1 MPAVGSRFI
10 AGQATGEEA
19 SEIKSM
25 PSKDKLPIHSDD
37 ERREMR
43 KPKNNA
49 PDPFEEQEASRFIEG
64 VYQAGDPVGARAER
78 RGGSEADEEWESSP
92 SPVVGELAS
101 ALWDTGNARGSPPQ
115 RSLRSAFQSLEGASV
130 DPQFIEG
137 GERRHDAGKRD
148 VELYIRTYNTLL
160 RSSGEISLKALV
172 QVHYNID
179 SSLHPHAQSP
189 YPDMSAFIYS
199 VLRLPTSIIH
209 CDLVLLGQ
217 SEQVF
222 LQQGF
227 HVDTWEA
234 VTSSARRRKWFYDG
248 KGTLAAYVASV
259 SDTDDI
265 VPTLVAFQIEWNK
278 MYYLLNADPSTMQL
292 LETRMDRTS
301 PVFAEI
307 TKVLRE
313 RLHIALDDW
322 QRLEVIWG
330 DRLWEH
336 LLVIGK
342 GRKSFALRMLGGSH
356 VGYVRATHQW
366 WAPVEKVL
374 DTLGL
379 QEHSVYFVSSNT
391 HSLVNLMSG
400 SLLRREAELTK
411 FALSGSGSPYLAE
424 ECHKLREGTVPGNWQ
439 NFLYFAA
446 RQWIRTPAGRE
457 FERNRTKEEQEHGIW
472 CVGAR
477 HGLEIDAQVFE
488 LAKLRPMEIDPRCN
502 MPDLDLLAKSQ
513 AIVLNIDYPL
523 GMAAY
528 RMLREIMENLT
539 HTRGIYILGKAAT
552 LNGNIGD
559 VMISNVVLDEHSQ
572 NTYWLDN
579 VFTAQDVQP
588 YLIYGSVL
596 DNQKAVSGFGT
607 FLQNRQYLDFY
618 YNANYTVVEMESGPY
633 LNAVYEDLNLV
644 RYPTEE
650 NINFARLPYDL
661 GILHYASDTPYTRGK
676 NLGAGSL
683 SYFGMDSTYAC
694 AIAILRRILEQEI
707 CTIKGKMTVPLE
719 MEGQE
724 QKTETGV

>member
-1 MPAVGSRFI
+1 MVPAHSHYQPGACGVAPRFI
-10 AGQATGEEA
+10 VRHATGEDA

-25 PSKDKLPIHSDD
+25 PRKDKLPTHPDD
-37 ERREMR
+37 ERREIR
-43 KPKNNA
+43 KPKNHA
-49 PDPFEEQEASRFIEG
+49 PDPFEEQVAPQFIEG
-64 VYQAGDPVGARAER
+64 VYQAGDPEQGNR
-78 RGGSEADEEWESSP
+78 ESSRQASWPDAHHP
-92 SPVVGELAS
+92 SPGIGAELAS
-101 ALWDTGNARGSPPQ
+101 ALWGTGNARQEDTS
-115 RSLRSAFQSLEGASV
+115 FEH
-130 DPQFIEG
+130 
-137 GERRHDAGKRD
+137 GERQHDAGKRD
-148 VELYIRTYNTLL
+148 VELYIQTYNTLL
-160 RSSGEISLKALV
+160 RSSGEISMKALV

-179 SSLHPHAQSP
+179 SSLHPDARSP

-234 VTSSARRRKWFYDG
+234 VTSPARRRKWFYDG
-248 KGTLAAYVASV
+248 NRTLAVYVASV

-265 VPTLVAFQIEWNK
+265 VPILVAFQIEWNK
-278 MYYLLNADPSTMQL
+278 MHYLLNADPTTMQL

-313 RLHIALDDW
+313 RLHIPVDDW
-322 QRLEVIWG
+322 RRLEVIWG
-330 DRLWEH
+330 DRLWEN

-342 GRKSFALRMLGGSH
+342 GRKSFGMRMLGGSH

-366 WAPVEKVL
+366 WEPVEKLL

-391 HSLVNLMSG
+391 HGLVNLMSG

-411 FALSGSGSPYLAE
+411 FALSGEDPYLAE
-424 ECHKLREGTVPGNWQ
+424 ECRKLQEGTVPGNWQ
-439 NFLYFAA
+439 NFLYFVA

-457 FERNRTKEEQEHGIW
+457 FERNRTQEEQGRGIW

-477 HGLEIDAQVFE
+477 HGLEIDAQMFE
-488 LAKLRPMEIDPRCN
+488 LAKLRPMEIDPRCG
-502 MPDLDLLAKSQ
+502 MPGMDLLAKSQ

-539 HTRGIYILGKAAT
+539 HMRGIYILGKAAT
-552 LNGNIGD
+552 LNGSIGD

-596 DNQKAVSGFGT
+596 DNQKGVSTKGT
-607 FLQNRQYLDFY
+607 YLQNRQYLDFY
-618 YNANYTVVEMESGPY
+618 YHTNYTVVEMESGPY
-633 LNAVYEDLNLV
+633 LNAVYEDQYLM

-694 AIAILRRILEQEI
+694 AVAILRRILEHEI
-707 CTIKGKMTVPLE
+707 RIIREKMTVPLQ

-724 QKTETGV
+724 QKTETVGA